1 MTGDDDGG
9 LEEDEGYELERD
21 DDQVSGE
28 ERFNAEWWSPASPF
42 ACSP

>member
-1 MTGDDDGG
+1 MTGDDDR

-28 ERFNAEWWSPASPF
+28 ERLSPEWWSSASPF